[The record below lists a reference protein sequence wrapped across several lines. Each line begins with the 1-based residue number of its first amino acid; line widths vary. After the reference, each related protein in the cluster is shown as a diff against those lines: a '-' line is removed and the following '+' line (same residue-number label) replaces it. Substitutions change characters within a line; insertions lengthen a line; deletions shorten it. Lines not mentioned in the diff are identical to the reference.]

1 MPILKNLPTQKAES
15 IKELI
20 DIRKGQ
26 VLSMALS
33 NSEHVQMTILS
44 FSENEMVSE
53 ESYFGDTMYILLEGE
68 TKIMMEDKEIHLCEG
83 ETCMIPSRTLHAV
96 GGGKAFKILQ
106 IIVNE

>member
-68 TKIMMEDKEIHLCEG
+68 TKIMMEDKEIHL
-83 ETCMIPSRTLHAV
+83 
-96 GGGKAFKILQ
+96 
-106 IIVNE
+106 